1 MNLLSFQDVRR
12 NWYHLETLHENKNDY
27 LYITSYKNGI
37 KTIHEKLEA
46 NTSGLYC
53 VQIRAV
59 ESYAT
64 MSWRLVKNDEF
75 GLWHGRLGHLSAT
88 IICRIIVNTRG
99 HPLKN
104 TKVLLSKDY
113 SCETCS
119 QGKLITRP
127 SFNKVDLE
135 SPTFLQKIQGIFLAQ
150 YTYQVVH
157 FDILWC

>member
-1 MNLLSFQDVRR
+1 
-12 NWYHLETLHENKNDY
+12 
-27 LYITSYKNGI
+27 
-37 KTIHEKLEA
+37 
-46 NTSGLYC
+46 
-53 VQIRAV
+53 
-59 ESYAT
+59 

-119 QGKLITRP
+119 QEKLIIMP
-127 SFNKVDLE
+127 SLNKVDLE
-135 SPTFLQKIQGIFLAQ
+135 SPSFFKEFKGVFVAQ
-150 YTYQVVH
+150 YTIKWSISIFYGISGC
-157 FDILWC
+157 ILQMVP